1 MPSSLGKRFILAAA
15 ALVAAVATISTAL
28 ATTPA
33 VTSTPAP
40 TGNAVRGQMRY
51 EARCGGCHSP
61 DMNRVGPRH
70 NGVFGRRAA
79 SVSDYNYSAALKASG
94 LVWDAAT
101 LDKWL
106 AGPPKLV
113 PGTKM
118 GISVADPTDRQ
129 DIIAYL
135 ATLKQ

>member
-1 MPSSLGKRFILAAA
+1 
-15 ALVAAVATISTAL
+15 
-28 ATTPA
+28 
-33 VTSTPAP
+33 
-40 TGNAVRGQMRY
+40 VRGQMRY
-51 EARCGGCHSP
+51 EARCSGCHSP

-70 NGVFGRRAA
+70 NGVFGRRAG
-79 SVSDYNYSAALKASG
+79 SLSDYNYSAALKASG

-101 LDKWL
+101 LDRWL

-118 GISVADPTDRQ
+118 GISVADPKDRQ